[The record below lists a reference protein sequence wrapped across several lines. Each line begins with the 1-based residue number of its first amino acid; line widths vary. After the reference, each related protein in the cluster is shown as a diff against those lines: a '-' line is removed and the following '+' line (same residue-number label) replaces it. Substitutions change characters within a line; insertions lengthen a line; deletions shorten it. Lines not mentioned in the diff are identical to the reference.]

1 MAATLPK
8 YKDEKAF
15 VNVVRPVYALL
26 TAEDEDSAKCTY
38 GDVKAIS
45 PAMSV
50 KTDPDIAE
58 DTLYGDGAA
67 RENITSKGKTSI
79 EIATN
84 TLPLDFQ
91 ADAFGHRCENGVL
104 VDKGS
109 NDVAP
114 YMAVGFAIE
123 KSNGKHRCYWFLKG
137 RFEESGVDVKQKEDK
152 VEFSTPTIK
161 GNFLDR
167 ADGYRKVIFDEDD
180 ANSEKAPWAS
190 MEEFLSAVPTTITTA
205 KNV

>member
-1 MAATLPK
+1 MALPK

-15 VNVVRPVYALL
+15 VNVIRPVYAVLNV
-26 TAEDEDSAKCTY
+26 EDEDSSKCTY
-38 GDVKAIS
+38 GDVKAIA

-67 RENITSKGKTSI
+67 RENSTSKGKTSI
-79 EIATN
+79 EIAVN
-84 TLPLDFQ
+84 TTSLEFQ
-91 ADAFGHRCENGVL
+91 AEAFGHTYENGVL
-104 VDKGS
+104 VDKGADS
-109 NDVAP
+109 AP
-114 YMAVGFAIE
+114 YLAVGFALE

-137 RFEESGVDVKQKEDK
+137 RFAENGVDVKQKEDK

-167 ADGYRKVIFDEDD
+167 DDGYRKVIFDEDD
-180 ANSEKAPWAS
+180 ANSEKAPWAN

-205 KNV
+205 KTAG